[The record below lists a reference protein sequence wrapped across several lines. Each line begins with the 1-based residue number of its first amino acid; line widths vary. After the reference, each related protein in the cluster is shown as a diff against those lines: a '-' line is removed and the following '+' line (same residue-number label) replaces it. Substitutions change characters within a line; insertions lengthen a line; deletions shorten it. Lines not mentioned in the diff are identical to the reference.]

1 MNEKEKDIFIKFGK
15 NIQQFRKER
24 NMTIQELSKLTG
36 IRVQYLKK
44 IEAGKAYGMN
54 SNYVFIFAKAF
65 KIKPHDEVVR
75 GI

>member
-1 MNEKEKDIFIKFGK
+1 MNEKEKDIFIKFGE

-44 IEAGKAYGMN
+44 LKQEKLM
-54 SNYVFIFAKAF
+54 
-65 KIKPHDEVVR
+65 E
-75 GI
+75 

>member
-1 MNEKEKDIFIKFGK
+1 
-15 NIQQFRKER
+15 
-24 NMTIQELSKLTG
+24 MTIQELSKLTG

-65 KIKPHDEVVR
+65 KIKPHEVVK